1 MGSLLRETGEITQKE
16 ILDILRN
23 PSLQNSQRLRDLI
36 LSNLRRVNNLKE
48 NDPEFLELVSQ
59 LYGNDLTKQ
68 NLNQKEELSKI
79 AKKIEDEGIFSQEES
94 KIVDLKN
101 VKPLNPPDF
110 LNFNNSNN
118 SQILNET
125 LLTLVTEN
133 DLSELGITS
142 SFVNAL
148 EDFCKYQKKKN
159 DKERNSLIE
168 YQGLQKKLIFE
179 EDEIEIGQ
187 YSQWNTSL
195 INRKDKNNLLAEQL
209 AINEVNLVGYQKY
222 DKLVEKKEIY
232 EKKKIYRVDGTG
244 QIKVYEE
251 NLLSNGSIFNQDE
264 KKDVIDVE
272 QEYTLK

>member
-264 KKDVIDVE
+264 KKDVIDVK